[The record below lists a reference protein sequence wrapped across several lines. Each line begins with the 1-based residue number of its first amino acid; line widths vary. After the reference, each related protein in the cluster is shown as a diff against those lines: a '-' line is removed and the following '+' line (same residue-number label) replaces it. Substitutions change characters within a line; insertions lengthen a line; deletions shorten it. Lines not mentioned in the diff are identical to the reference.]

1 MFNQALLVFI
11 TLLSLSL
18 VAATVRL
25 MSGPGV
31 PDRIV
36 ALQVVMMH
44 SVGLIALYALL
55 TGQRSILDYAIIV
68 AVAEFISTVALARY
82 IEKGG
87 Q

>member
-1 MFNQALLVFI
+1 M

-25 MSGPGV
+25 MMGPGV

-44 SVGLIALYALL
+44 SVGLLALYAIL
-55 TGQRSILDYAIIV
+55 TGHWSVIDIAIIV
-68 AVAEFISTVALARY
+68 AVVDFAGTAALARY

-87 Q
+87 K